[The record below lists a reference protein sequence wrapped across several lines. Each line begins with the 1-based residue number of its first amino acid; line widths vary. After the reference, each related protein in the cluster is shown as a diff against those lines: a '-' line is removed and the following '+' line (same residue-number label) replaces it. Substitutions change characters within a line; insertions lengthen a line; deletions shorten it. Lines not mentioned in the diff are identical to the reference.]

1 MPRLEDPT
9 LVIALAVATGIAAQ
23 IASARLRIPAI
34 LPLLLIGFVAG
45 PVLGIVTPDA
55 VFGDLLFPGV
65 SMGVAV
71 ILFEGALTLRLADI
85 RGAEQIV
92 LRLITLGVLVTVAV
106 AAAAAHWALEMAW
119 PLAILFGAIVSVSGP
134 TVIVPLLRSMRPTER
149 LSRIL
154 HWEGILIDP
163 IGAVLAVIVFEAI
176 LAGVDGAEAPLME
189 LGQILASG
197 SLIGGAAGYGLAV
210 VLRRHLIPDFLR
222 NVTTLACVLL
232 VFALTDSLAKEAG
245 LVAVTAMGLTLANL
259 PGVPRDEILD
269 FKESLSVLLIS
280 VLFLLLAARIDLT
293 ALEMLGPAIGLILC
307 AVLFLARP
315 LSVLVSTIGSGLA
328 WRERALLGW
337 IMPRGIV
344 AAAVAALFGLRLEE
358 AQIAGGELLV
368 PLVFSVIVASVVLH
382 SVTGRPLARLLK
394 VAEPEARGV
403 LIVGGNSVA
412 QAVADS
418 LKELGVRVVLAD
430 VSYAQVRQA
439 RMAGIRTFF
448 GNPVSEYADRRLD
461 LVGIG
466 VLLALSRQPSLN
478 ALAGIR
484 YRSEFGSA
492 GVYTVRRD
500 SSAVDPEAR
509 SVPYSFRGR
518 LLFAPEMTLER
529 LEREFAGG
537 KEIRV
542 ARLTED
548 FTFETLS
555 EKLGGAD
562 PMLFAVDPACRIH
575 PFAEDATFRVASGWR
590 VAYLATPEDVAGGQ
604 SEARGKVTVREQGR
618 EVR

>member
-23 IASARLRIPAI
+23 IVSARLRIPAI
-34 LPLLLIGFVAG
+34 LPLLLIGFLAG
-45 PVLGIVTPDA
+45 PVLGFVAPDA

-92 LRLITLGVLVTVAV
+92 LRLITLGVIVTIAV
-106 AAAAAHWALEMAW
+106 AAAAAHWALDMAW
-119 PLAILFGAIVSVSGP
+119 PLAVLFGAIVSVSGP
-134 TVIVPLLRSMRPTER
+134 TVIVPLLRSIRPTER
-149 LSRIL
+149 LARIL

-176 LAGVDGAEAPLME
+176 LAGVESAETPVLE
-189 LGQILASG
+189 LGRILASG
-197 SLIGGAAGYGLAV
+197 GLIGGAAGYGLAI

-222 NVTTLACVLL
+222 NVATLAIVLL
-232 VFALTDSLAKEAG
+232 VFALADSLAKEAG

-280 VLFLLLAARIDLT
+280 VLFLLLAARIDPA
-293 ALEMLGPAIGLILC
+293 ALSMLGPAIGAILA

-315 LSVLVSTIGSGLA
+315 LSVLASTLGSEIT
-328 WRERALLGW
+328 WRERALLAW

-358 AQIAGGELLV
+358 AGIAGGELLV

-382 SVTGRPLARLLK
+382 SVTGRPLAKLLG

-403 LIVGGNSVA
+403 LIVGGNPVA
-412 QAVADS
+412 QAIAEA
-418 LKELGVRVVLAD
+418 LKDLGVRVLLAD
-430 VSYAQVRQA
+430 VSYAQVRRA
-439 RMAGIRTFF
+439 RMAGIPTFF

-461 LVGIG
+461 LVGVG

-478 ALAGIR
+478 AIAGIR

-492 GVYTVRRD
+492 SVYTVRRE
-500 SSAVDPEAR
+500 SSAVDPEAK
-509 SVPYSFRGR
+509 SVPHSFRGR
-518 LLFAPEMTLER
+518 LLFEPEMTLER
-529 LEREFAGG
+529 LEREIDDG
-537 KEIRV
+537 KEIRI
-542 ARLTED
+542 AKLSED
-548 FTFETLS
+548 FTFGDLR
-555 EKLGGAD
+555 EKLGSAE

-575 PFAEDATFRVASGWR
+575 PFAEDAAFRVASGWR
-590 VAYLATPEDVAGGQ
+590 VAYLAASGDEQSKQGEFGGQ
-604 SEARGKVTVREQGR
+604 DTAPEKGRKRE
-618 EVR
+618 

>member
-1 MPRLEDPT
+1 
-9 LVIALAVATGIAAQ
+9 
-23 IASARLRIPAI
+23 
-34 LPLLLIGFVAG
+34 
-45 PVLGIVTPDA
+45 
-55 VFGDLLFPGV
+55 
-65 SMGVAV
+65 
-71 ILFEGALTLRLADI
+71 
-85 RGAEQIV
+85 
-92 LRLITLGVLVTVAV
+92 
-106 AAAAAHWALEMAW
+106 
-119 PLAILFGAIVSVSGP
+119 
-134 TVIVPLLRSMRPTER
+134 
-149 LSRIL
+149 
-154 HWEGILIDP
+154 
-163 IGAVLAVIVFEAI
+163 
-176 LAGVDGAEAPLME
+176 
-189 LGQILASG
+189 
-197 SLIGGAAGYGLAV
+197 
-210 VLRRHLIPDFLR
+210 
-222 NVTTLACVLL
+222 
-232 VFALTDSLAKEAG
+232 
-245 LVAVTAMGLTLANL
+245 
-259 PGVPRDEILD
+259 LD